1 MFNHNNK
8 LLVHGVTRKG
18 RQGIPACVQQD
29 KVKNQSK
36 LNKGHG
42 TVKAAKLEGDPNCPC
57 LIASSAYDT
66 KPVHYL
72 SMHGFR

>member
-1 MFNHNNK
+1 MKNETKVNK
-8 LLVHGVTRKG
+8 VR
-18 RQGIPACVQQD
+18 GIV
-29 KVKNQSK
+29 KV
-36 LNKGHG
+36 
-42 TVKAAKLEGDPNCPC
+42 AKLEGDPNCPC